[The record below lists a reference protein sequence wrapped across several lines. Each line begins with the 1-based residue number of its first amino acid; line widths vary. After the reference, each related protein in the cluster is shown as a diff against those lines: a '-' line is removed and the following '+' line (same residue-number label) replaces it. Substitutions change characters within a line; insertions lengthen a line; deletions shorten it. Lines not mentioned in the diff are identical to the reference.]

1 MLVIIII
8 LLIEK
13 ASEQLLSQS
22 SERKEN
28 HKELLE
34 DLENIQQQAQLI
46 WEKIESS
53 TNRIVQQNA
62 EAAAHFEQ
70 TLEKLE
76 KINDTI
82 HFIWNV
88 TESMR
93 TEVED
98 KLSWIT
104 DYIGNTG
111 MFLLISIFIYSINKC
126 INFQEN
132 SCKKFI
138 KYQCTLFFYLEL

>member
-1 MLVIIII
+1 M
-8 LLIEK
+8 
-13 ASEQLLSQS
+13 
-22 SERKEN
+22 
-28 HKELLE
+28 E

-46 WEKIESS
+46 WDKIESS

-62 EAAAHFEQ
+62 EAAAQFEQ

-82 HFIWNV
+82 HFIWNL

-93 TEVED
+93 TEVEE

-111 MFLLISIFIYSINKC
+111 IFIFLLNISLFIYLIN
-126 INFQEN
+126 
-132 SCKKFI
+132 
-138 KYQCTLFFYLEL
+138 L